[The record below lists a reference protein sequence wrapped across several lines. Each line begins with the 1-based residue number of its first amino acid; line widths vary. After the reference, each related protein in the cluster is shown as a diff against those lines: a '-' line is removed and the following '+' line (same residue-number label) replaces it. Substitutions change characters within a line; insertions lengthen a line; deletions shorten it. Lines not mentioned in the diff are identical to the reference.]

1 MMWVTDA
8 VGEIEFI
15 NKAYRE
21 FFSTTREEL
30 QAGKWQARLHPDDA
44 RAYITAFENAVA
56 KHEPF
61 SMEARA
67 RRADGEWRLLGSRAA
82 PRLSAGGEFKG
93 HVGLTADITDRK
105 QHEEELIRARKEAD
119 AANLAKSCFLANMSH
134 EIRTPMNGVIGMN
147 QLLLETE
154 LTAEQRRY
162 VEVAQT
168 SGRSLLAL
176 IDNILDLSKVEA
188 GKITLEN
195 RCFNLGRTVQDVV
208 QPLRVLASAKGVD
221 LDARISSKIP
231 ELLRGDA
238 LRLRQVLTNLTAN
251 ALKFTER
258 GGVTLDAELESL
270 RDRKAMVRFMITDT
284 GIGIRPDKIHALFSP
299 FVQADNSTTRKYGGT
314 GLGLTISKQLVEMM
328 GGSIGVDSQEGRGST
343 FWFTAAFDQAVRGDC
358 EPTADLRENA
368 AELAGVSGRT
378 RNREAGNGKPGH
390 GERIL
395 VAEDN
400 STNREVILAQLKKL
414 GYKAE
419 AVING
424 AEAVEAV
431 ERGGFD
437 MVLMDCHMPVMDGYE
452 ATRHIRQSLRSKI
465 PIVAL
470 TASAMASDRI
480 RCLDGGMDDYIA
492 KPVGLPQLDG
502 LLTKWIAESRAEK
515 PAQGAEAPAGES
527 SGEPAITVFDADS
540 FLCRL
545 MDDRELA
552 GAVVKGFLADAP
564 LQLKQLIARLDED
577 DVAGTKMQAHTLKG
591 SAATV
596 SAEALHAVA
605 LAMETAASAGQ
616 LDRCRDLLTSAIDEF
631 ERFKRTVEDD
641 RWGSNANNNA
651 GIETGIETGVGED
664 KR

>member
-1 MMWVTDA
+1 
-8 VGEIEFI
+8 
-15 NKAYRE
+15 
-21 FFSTTREEL
+21 
-30 QAGKWQARLHPDDA
+30 
-44 RAYITAFENAVA
+44 
-56 KHEPF
+56 
-61 SMEARA
+61 
-67 RRADGEWRLLGSRAA
+67 
-82 PRLSAGGEFKG
+82 
-93 HVGLTADITDRK
+93 
-105 QHEEELIRARKEAD
+105 
-119 AANLAKSCFLANMSH
+119 
-134 EIRTPMNGVIGMN
+134 
-147 QLLLETE
+147 
-154 LTAEQRRY
+154 
-162 VEVAQT
+162 
-168 SGRSLLAL
+168 
-176 IDNILDLSKVEA
+176 
-188 GKITLEN
+188 
-195 RCFNLGRTVQDVV
+195 
-208 QPLRVLASAKGVD
+208 
-221 LDARISSKIP
+221 
-231 ELLRGDA
+231 
-238 LRLRQVLTNLTAN
+238 
-251 ALKFTER
+251 
-258 GGVTLDAELESL
+258 
-270 RDRKAMVRFMITDT
+270 MVRFMITDT

-378 RNREAGNGKPGH
+378 GNREAGDGKPGH

-515 PAQGAEAPAGES
+515 PAQGAEAPAGEPTE
-527 SGEPAITVFDADS
+527 EPAITVFDADS

-631 ERFKRTVEDD
+631 EHFKRTVEDD